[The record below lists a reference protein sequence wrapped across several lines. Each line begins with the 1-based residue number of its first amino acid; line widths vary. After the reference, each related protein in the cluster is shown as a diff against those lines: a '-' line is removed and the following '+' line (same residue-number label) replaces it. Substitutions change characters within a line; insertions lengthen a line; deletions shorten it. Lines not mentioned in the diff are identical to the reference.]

1 MSRLIM
7 LSNSD
12 SLSIGVIKRLTADQQ
27 TDRETKKRQTE
38 TRRLAF
44 AFLIIIEMPASLV
57 YIFFFPH

>member
-27 TDRETKKRQTE
+27 TDRETKKDRPK
-38 TRRLAF
+38 RGGLHLHF
-44 AFLIIIEMPASLV
+44 
-57 YIFFFPH
+57 